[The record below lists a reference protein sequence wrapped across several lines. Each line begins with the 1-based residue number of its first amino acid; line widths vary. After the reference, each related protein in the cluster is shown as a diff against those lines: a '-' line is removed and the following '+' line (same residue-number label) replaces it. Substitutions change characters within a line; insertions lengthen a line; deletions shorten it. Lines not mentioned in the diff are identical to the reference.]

1 MAHTRQHTT
10 QAAGPRRSAAILV
23 GAVLMSVASMVVPV
37 RGQTAPEQAVLNRID
52 YEQRLNEQVP
62 LDAVFTDEEG
72 KQVQLTQYF
81 GKRPVILLMV
91 FYECPMLC
99 TEILNG
105 TLRLMQELAF
115 TAGQEYEVVTI
126 SIDPREGPV
135 DAMGKKS
142 QYLRRY
148 NREGTWGSWHFLTG
162 QEPEIKRVA
171 DSIGYK
177 YFYDEQTAQYVH
189 ASGITVLTPTGRV
202 SRYFY
207 GVQYNASDVRLG
219 LVEAS
224 ANKIGSPVDKLLLY
238 CYHYDPSSGKYN
250 VAVMSFVRVFGVFTV
265 LAMIGGF
272 FMLMRRD
279 RPDPVGPPKTGVG
292 VEG

>member
-1 MAHTRQHTT
+1 MRRRFTRETVT
-10 QAAGPRRSAAILV
+10 AFVLSVSSLLCSMPFAVTVAAQERPTEREA
-23 GAVLMSVASMVVPV
+23 
-37 RGQTAPEQAVLNRID
+37 QAVLEKVD
-52 YEQRLNEQVP
+52 YAQLLNEQVP
-62 LDAVFTDEEG
+62 LDSVFTDESG
-72 KQVQLTQYF
+72 KQVQLAQYF
-81 GKRPVILLMV
+81 GKRPVILVMV

-105 TLRLMQELAF
+105 TLRMMQELEF
-115 TAGQEYEVVTI
+115 TAGKEYEVVTI

-135 DAMGKKS
+135 NAMAKKN

-148 NREGTWGSWHFLTG
+148 DREGTFDSWHFLTG
-162 QEPEIKRVA
+162 QEPEIRRVA
-171 DSIGYK
+171 DSIGFK
-177 YFYDEQTAQYVH
+177 YFWDEQTAQYVH
-189 ASGITVLTPTGRV
+189 ASGITVLTPTGRI
-202 SRYFY
+202 SHYFY
-207 GVQYNASDVRLG
+207 GVQYDPGDVRLG

-224 ANKIGSPVDKLLLY
+224 ANKIGSPVDKLLLF

-250 VAVMSFVRVFGVFTV
+250 VAVMTFVRVFGVFTV

-279 RPDPVGPPKTGVG
+279 RPDPVVPPKTGVG

>member
-1 MAHTRQHTT
+1 TMASAVRR
-10 QAAGPRRSAAILV
+10 RRSAAILV
-23 GAVLMSVASMVVPV
+23 GSLLLSVACLVVPA
-37 RGQTAPEQAVLNRID
+37 RGQSAQEQAVLNQID
-52 YEQRLNEQVP
+52 FEQRLNEQVP
-62 LDAVFTDEEG
+62 LDAVFTDEDG

-81 GKRPVILLMV
+81 GKRPVILVMV

-105 TLRLMQELAF
+105 TLRMMQEMAF

-135 DAMGKKS
+135 EAMGKKS
-142 QYLRRY
+142 QYMRRY

-162 QEPEIKRVA
+162 KDDEIHRVA
-171 DSIGYK
+171 DAIGYK
-177 YFYDEQTAQYVH
+177 YFYDEETAQYVH

-207 GVQYNASDVRLG
+207 GVQYDAGDVRLG

-224 ANKIGSPVDKLLLY
+224 ANKIGSPVDKLLLF

-279 RPDPVGPPKTGVG
+279 RPDPVGASKPGMSV
-292 VEG
+292 

>member
-1 MAHTRQHTT
+1 MAGRRSRTT
-10 QAAGPRRSAAILV
+10 TAVRRRRSAAILV
-23 GAVLMSVASMVVPV
+23 GSLLLSVASLAVPA
-37 RGQTAPEQAVLNRID
+37 RGQSAQEQAVLNQID
-52 YEQRLNEQVP
+52 FEQRLNEQVP
-62 LDAVFTDEEG
+62 LDAVFTDEDG

-81 GKRPVILLMV
+81 GKRPVILVMV

-105 TLRLMQELAF
+105 TLRMMQEMEF

-135 DAMGKKS
+135 EAMGKKS

-162 QEPEIKRVA
+162 QDDEIHRVA
-171 DSIGYK
+171 DAIGYK
-177 YFYDEQTAQYVH
+177 YFYDEETAQYVH

-207 GVQYNASDVRLG
+207 GVQYNAGDVRLG

-224 ANKIGSPVDKLLLY
+224 ANKIGSPVDKLLLF

-279 RPDPVGPPKTGVG
+279 RPDPVGASKPGMSV
-292 VEG
+292 

>member
-1 MAHTRQHTT
+1 MP
-10 QAAGPRRSAAILV
+10 AAAF
-23 GAVLMSVASMVVPV
+23 VLVASVLLSFGSLVSPV
-37 RGQTAPEQAVLNRID
+37 HAQDPATDRESQAVLEKID
-52 YEQRLNEQVP
+52 YAQLLDEQVP
-62 LDAVFTDEEG
+62 LDSVFTDEEG
-72 KQVQLTQYF
+72 RQVQLAQYF
-81 GKRPVILLMV
+81 GKRPVVLVMV

-105 TLRLMQELAF
+105 TLRLMQELEF
-115 TAGQEYEVVTI
+115 TVGNEYEVVTI

-135 DAMGKKS
+135 DAMAKKN

-148 NREGTWGSWHFLTG
+148 NREGTFGSWHFLTG
-162 QEPEIKRVA
+162 QEPEIRRVA

-177 YFYDEQTAQYVH
+177 YFWDEKSAQYVH
-189 ASGITVLTPTGRV
+189 ASGITVLTPTGRI

-207 GVQYNASDVRLG
+207 GVQYDAGDVRLG

-224 ANKIGSPVDKLLLY
+224 ANKIGSPVDKLLLF

-250 VAVMSFVRVFGVFTV
+250 VAVMTFVRVFGVFTV

-279 RPDPVGPPKTGVG
+279 RLDPVSPSKPSAG

>member
-1 MAHTRQHTT
+1 MLLSLAC
-10 QAAGPRRSAAILV
+10 L
-23 GAVLMSVASMVVPV
+23 VVPA
-37 RGQTAPEQAVLNRID
+37 RGQSAQEQAVLNQID
-52 YEQRLNEQVP
+52 FEQRLNEQVP
-62 LDAVFTDEEG
+62 LDAVFTDEDG

-81 GKRPVILLMV
+81 GKRPVILVMV

-105 TLRLMQELAF
+105 TLRMMQEMAF

-135 DAMGKKS
+135 EAMGKKS
-142 QYLRRY
+142 QYMRRY

-162 QEPEIKRVA
+162 KDDEIHRVA
-171 DSIGYK
+171 DAIGYK
-177 YFYDEQTAQYVH
+177 YFYDEETAQYVH

-207 GVQYNASDVRLG
+207 GVQYDAGDVRLG

-224 ANKIGSPVDKLLLY
+224 ANKIGSPVDKLLLF

-279 RPDPVGPPKTGVG
+279 RPDPVGASKPGMSV
-292 VEG
+292 

>member
-1 MAHTRQHTT
+1 MASAVRR
-10 QAAGPRRSAAILV
+10 RRSAAILV
-23 GAVLMSVASMVVPV
+23 GSLLLSVACLVVPA
-37 RGQTAPEQAVLNRID
+37 RGQSAQEQAVLNQID
-52 YEQRLNEQVP
+52 FEQRLNEQVP
-62 LDAVFTDEEG
+62 LDAVFTDEDG

-81 GKRPVILLMV
+81 GKRPVILVMV

-105 TLRLMQELAF
+105 TLRMMQEMAF

-135 DAMGKKS
+135 EAMGKKS
-142 QYLRRY
+142 QYMRRY

-162 QEPEIKRVA
+162 KDDEIHRVA
-171 DSIGYK
+171 DAIGYK
-177 YFYDEQTAQYVH
+177 YFYDEETAQYVH

-207 GVQYNASDVRLG
+207 GVQYDAGDVRLG

-224 ANKIGSPVDKLLLY
+224 ANKIGSPVDKLLLF

-279 RPDPVGPPKTGVG
+279 RPDPVGASKPGMSV
-292 VEG
+292 